1 MSPPL
6 RLLVSLF
13 LLAVLGI
20 PSAPAMA
27 DGPLQVV
34 TTVAPLANIM
44 TNIGGTRINNRQLIP
59 DGVDSHTF
67 TPKPSDAQVLSSAD
81 LIVVNG
87 IHLETPTE
95 KMAQAVMKPGATL
108 FRLADNTITPDEWIF
123 DFSFPREK
131 GDPNPHLW
139 LNVQYALKYADLMR
153 QQLDAK
159 DPANAA
165 YYDQN
170 YQLYAAELKAL
181 DAGIAAAVQTIPPLN
196 RRLLTYHDS
205 WAYFARRY
213 GMTVIGAI
221 QASDFSEPRPRDV
234 AAIIDQIKRTQL
246 PAIFGSEVYP
256 SKVLDQIAR
265 EAGVQFVT
273 TLRDDDP
280 PGKPGD
286 PQHTYVGMMLDDMRA
301 MIPALGGG
309 VDALAGI
316 TPDNTYAQ

>member
-1 MSPPL
+1 M
-6 RLLVSLF
+6 RLPTLALCA
-13 LLAVLGI
+13 LLAVSSGL
-20 PSAPAMA
+20 PAAPVLA

-44 TNIGGTRINNRQLIP
+44 TNVGGTRIKNTQLIP

-67 TPKPSDAQVLSSAD
+67 APKPSDAAALSQAD

-87 IHLETPTE
+87 MHLEGLTE
-95 KMAQAVMKPGATL
+95 KMAQSVMKPGATL
-108 FRLADNTITPDEWIF
+108 FRLGDNTITPDQWIF
-123 DFSFPREK
+123 DFSFPRDK

-139 LNVQYALKYADLMR
+139 MNVQYAMKYADLMR
-153 QQLDAK
+153 QQLDLK
-159 DPANAA
+159 DPANAP

-170 YQLYAAELKAL
+170 FQVYNAKLKAL
-181 DAGIAAAVQTIPPLN
+181 DDGIYAAVQTIPPLN

-221 QASDFSEPRPRDV
+221 QASDFGEPSPKDV
-234 AAIIDQIKRTQL
+234 AALIDQIRRTQL

-280 PGKPGD
+280 PGNPGD
-286 PQHTYVGMMLDDMRA
+286 PQHTYVGMMLEDMRN
-301 MIPALGGG
+301 MIIPLGGN

-316 TPDNTYAQ
+316 TPDNTFAP